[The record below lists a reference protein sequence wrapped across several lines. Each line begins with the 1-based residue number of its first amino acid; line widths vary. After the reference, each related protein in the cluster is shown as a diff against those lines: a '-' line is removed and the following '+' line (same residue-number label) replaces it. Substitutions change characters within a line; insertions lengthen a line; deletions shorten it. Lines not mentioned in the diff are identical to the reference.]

1 MNRLERMKSLSED
14 AEESSNIVDQSP
26 NNNHQELEFVLAAA
40 ETPATTP
47 QSPLQQEPAFAER
60 CASTSSTRN
69 SSRKKPTRRG
79 IMTLDRR
86 ADSLPGPPRITIS
99 SEENADS
106 RHLRGSHSV
115 GGSLIVR
122 LVEEDASGETH
133 THTLSPIDES
143 PQPDRERPKFVP
155 GMRMSASISFY
166 RAENEGTEGRDQ
178 WGKKIDF
185 LLSVI
190 GFAVDLGNVWRFP
203 TLCVE
208 FGGGTRLYCSALSW
222 VLFTNT
228 HTHTHIHKI
237 TDLNFRF
244 QDLSD

>member
-14 AEESSNIVDQSP
+14 AEESSNTADQSP
-26 NNNHQELEFVLAAA
+26 NNNHQELEFVLAAV
-40 ETPATTP
+40 ETPITTP
-47 QSPLQQEPAFAER
+47 QSPLQPEPSFAER

-79 IMTLDRR
+79 IVKLNRR
-86 ADSLPGPPRITIS
+86 ADSLPEPPHITIS

-106 RHLRGSHSV
+106 RHLRGSQSV

-122 LVEEDASGETH
+122 LVEENASGATH
-133 THTLSPIDES
+133 TRTLSPIDEQSPS
-143 PQPDRERPKFVP
+143 PQPDRERPKFIP

-166 RAENEGTEGRDQ
+166 RSENEGAEGRDQ

-208 FGGGTRLYCSALSW
+208 FGGGTRLSCSALSS
-222 VLFTNT
+222 VLFTNILYT
-228 HTHTHIHKI
+228 K
-237 TDLNFRF
+237 
-244 QDLSD
+244 

>member
-14 AEESSNIVDQSP
+14 AEESSNTVDLSP
-26 NNNHQELEFVLAAA
+26 NSNHQELEFVLAAA

-47 QSPLQQEPAFAER
+47 QSPLQPPEPAIGER

-79 IMTLDRR
+79 IVKLDRR
-86 ADSLPGPPRITIS
+86 SDSLPEPPRITIS
-99 SEENADS
+99 SEENAES
-106 RHLRGSHSV
+106 RHLRGSQSV

-122 LVEEDASGETH
+122 LVEEDASGATH
-133 THTLSPIDES
+133 TRTLSPIDEQS

-166 RAENEGTEGRDQ
+166 RAENEGGEGRDQ

-208 FGGGTRLYCSALSW
+208 FGGGTRLYCSALS
-222 VLFTNT
+222 
-228 HTHTHIHKI
+228 
-237 TDLNFRF
+237 
-244 QDLSD
+244 